1 MDNSNKEYLNY
12 SKYNG
17 RNIQES
23 LKDKVGLKLNSKC
36 SSCVAENDGGQYCKF
51 CGTSLYETQIPNSTT
66 KFKFRK
72 INTKPIVLASISS
85 FVMLFIVAL
94 GLKLSIGTDMGEASK
109 FINPLHIVLGMNLGT
124 INLNIATMM
133 GSGGVGIHLGVI
145 VIALMPIAAIAISN
159 LIFINNKSSED
170 VLYNSIGLGL
180 MYGLILVIISIL
192 SSTSSSM
199 SNIINY
205 GISVTYRYR
214 IWELFINGFFL
225 GFISTYLIGYRK
237 KYLSQNIYLDI
248 LKKAINTILIL
259 YIAIFIILFGIIML
273 DRSYVYELNL
283 YGYSNS
289 TSLIISQLALYVLYF
304 ANIIS
309 VSIGSN
315 KLSIISLLNGDLF
328 FNTKIM
334 FMAMIFLSLLV
345 LIITGYNLR
354 KKLKD
359 NQQNVVFIFSI
370 CYSILLS
377 MLSSL
382 SMIYIGGNM
391 SLLQM
396 SSYPGNTFMGT
407 NIFTTLI
414 VSFIY
419 SYIIVKIGY
428 TLSDFE

>member
-1 MDNSNKEYLNY
+1 MDNSNKKYLNY
-12 SKYNG
+12 SRYNG
-17 RNIQES
+17 INIQEV
-23 LKDKVGLKLNSKC
+23 LRDKVTLNLSSKC
-36 SSCVAENDGGQYCKF
+36 SSCGEENNDGPYCKF
-51 CGTSLYETQIPNSTT
+51 CGTSLEKTQTPNSTS
-66 KFKFRK
+66 KFKLRK
-72 INTKPIVLASISS
+72 INTKPIVLASISA

-145 VIALMPIAAIAISN
+145 VIALMPIATIAISN
-159 LIFINNKSSED
+159 LIFINNKNSED

-180 MYGLILVIISIL
+180 IYGLILVIISIF

-214 IWELFINGFFL
+214 VWELFINGFFL

-237 KYLSQNIYLDI
+237 KYLGQNIYLDI

-304 ANIIS
+304 ANIIP

-315 KLSIISLLNGDLF
+315 KLSILSLLNGDLF
-328 FNTKIM
+328 FNTKII

-354 KKLKD
+354 KKLKN

-377 MLSSL
+377 TLSSL

-396 SSYPGNTFMGT
+396 SSYHGNTFMGA
-407 NIFTTLI
+407 NILTTLI
-414 VSFIY
+414 VSFVY

>member
-1 MDNSNKEYLNY
+1 
-12 SKYNG
+12 
-17 RNIQES
+17 
-23 LKDKVGLKLNSKC
+23 
-36 SSCVAENDGGQYCKF
+36 
-51 CGTSLYETQIPNSTT
+51 
-66 KFKFRK
+66 
-72 INTKPIVLASISS
+72 
-85 FVMLFIVAL
+85 
-94 GLKLSIGTDMGEASK
+94 MGEASK

-145 VIALMPIAAIAISN
+145 VIALMPIATIAISN
-159 LIFINNKSSED
+159 LIFINNKNSED

-180 MYGLILVIISIL
+180 IYGLILVIISIF

-214 IWELFINGFFL
+214 VWELFINGFFL

-237 KYLSQNIYLDI
+237 KYLGQNIYLDI

-304 ANIIS
+304 ANIIP

-315 KLSIISLLNGDLF
+315 KLSILSLLNGDLF

-354 KKLKD
+354 KKLKN

-377 MLSSL
+377 TLSSL

-396 SSYPGNTFMGT
+396 SSYHGNTFMGA
-407 NIFTTLI
+407 NILTTLI
-414 VSFIY
+414 VSFVY